1 MKKIITMLIILT
13 LVITISGCA
22 STSKGAQQSSVSNI
36 GYDYTMN
43 SSLDLSLVYKNIDT
57 LIADAEII
65 VEGKVLETNSIVVGN
80 NVLTKFKL
88 QVTNSLKDTKIKGQI
103 MELASVGGIVSVEDF
118 LKANKPV
125 EKSFEI
131 NTLEKLTANEKK
143 TKKIKA
149 TMGEFPLIESGKE
162 YIIFGK
168 KDHLA
173 SGESIYVPLGVAQGV
188 FEIDIT
194 NNIIPFSRYG
204 NEIVNNKESKEN
216 FINNIIKVK
225 NTAKSYVSMLIIDQ
239 LRM

>member
-1 MKKIITMLIILT
+1 MKKIISMLIILT
-13 LVITISGCA
+13 LVITISGCV
-22 STSKGAQQSSVSNI
+22 STSESAQQSNVSNI
-36 GYDYTMN
+36 GYGYDYTMN

-88 QVTNSLKDTKIKGQI
+88 QVTNSLKDTKLNGQI
-103 MELASVGGIVSVEDF
+103 MELASAGGIVSVEDF
-118 LKANKPV
+118 LKANKQV

-131 NTLEKLTANEKK
+131 NSLEKLTVNEKK
-143 TKKIKA
+143 AKKIKS
-149 TMGEFPLIESGKE
+149 TMGEFPLIEAGKE

-173 SGESIYVPLGVAQGV
+173 SGESIYVPLGIAQGV
-188 FEIDIT
+188 FEIDST

-204 NEIVNNKESKEN
+204 KDIVNIKESNED

-225 NTAKSYVSMLIIDQ
+225 NTAKQHTSMVIID
-239 LRM
+239 